1 MIVKIKM
8 ENSDIGLT
16 PSELLNFIKTDNDIV
31 IYDLRKKEEFAKGHI
46 KKSSLVNYTEGSLI
60 DVPKHSKI
68 ILISK
73 DDEQSRQMA
82 IALRSHDI
90 DAHYL
95 IGGIN
100 NWPYRLYFT
109 NISYVGTE
117 YP

>member
-1 MIVKIKM
+1 MK
-8 ENSDIGLT
+8 NSDIGIGFT
-16 PSELLNFIKTDNDIV
+16 SSELLNFIKTDNNIT

-46 KKSSLVNYTEGSLI
+46 KKSSLVKYAEGSLI

-73 DDEQSRQMA
+73 DDEQSKQMV

-90 DAHYL
+90 DAYYL

-100 NWPYRLYFT
+100 NWPYGLYFT
-109 NISYVGTE
+109 NISYVGTK
-117 YP
+117 YT

>member
-1 MIVKIKM
+1 M
-8 ENSDIGLT
+8 
-16 PSELLNFIKTDNDIV
+16 
-31 IYDLRKKEEFAKGHI
+31 RKKEEFAKGHI
-46 KKSSLVNYTEGSLI
+46 KKSGLIKYTEGSLI

-73 DDEQSRQMA
+73 DDKQSQQMA
-82 IALRSHDI
+82 LALRSHDI
-90 DAHYL
+90 DAYYL

-109 NISYVGTE
+109 NISYVGTG

>member
-1 MIVKIKM
+1 M
-8 ENSDIGLT
+8 ESFDAGKGFT
-16 PSELLNFIKTDNDIV
+16 SSELLNFINTDNNI
-31 IYDLRKKEEFAKGHI
+31 IICDLRKKEEFAKGHI
-46 KKSSLVNYTEGSLI
+46 KKSSLVKYAEGSLI

-73 DDEQSRQMA
+73 DDEQSKQMVS
-82 IALRSHDI
+82 ALRSHDI
-90 DAHYL
+90 DAYYL

-109 NISYVGTE
+109 NISYVGTG

>member
-1 MIVKIKM
+1 M
-8 ENSDIGLT
+8 ENFDIGLT
-16 PSELLNFIKTDNDIV
+16 PSELLNFIKTDNNIAL
-31 IYDLRKKEEFAKGHI
+31 YDLRKKEEFAKGHI
-46 KKSSLVNYTEGSLI
+46 KKSRLVKYVEGRLI

-73 DDEQSRQMA
+73 DDKQSKQ
-82 IALRSHDI
+82 ITITLRSHDI
-90 DAHYL
+90 DVHYL

-117 YP
+117 YL

>member
-1 MIVKIKM
+1 M
-8 ENSDIGLT
+8 ENFDIGLT
-16 PSELLNFIKTDNDIV
+16 PSELLNFIKTDNNIA

-46 KKSSLVNYTEGSLI
+46 KKSRLVKYVEGRLI

-73 DDEQSRQMA
+73 DDKQSKQMT
-82 IALRSHDI
+82 ITLRSHDI
-90 DAHYL
+90 DANYL

-117 YP
+117 YL